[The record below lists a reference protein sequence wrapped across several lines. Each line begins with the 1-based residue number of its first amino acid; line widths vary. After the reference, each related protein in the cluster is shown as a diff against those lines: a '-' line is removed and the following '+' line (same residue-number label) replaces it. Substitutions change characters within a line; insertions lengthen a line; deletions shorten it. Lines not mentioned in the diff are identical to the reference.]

1 MICWKVSH
9 RYRLMG
15 HVERKEIGIYSSL
28 ENAGKAIA
36 SLKTKP
42 GFWDMVDGF
51 RITKVFVL
59 LKPRLLDNT
68 CWVDGF
74 DTYTY

>member
-1 MICWKVSH
+1 
-9 RYRLMG
+9 MG

-36 SLKTKP
+36 SLKIKP
-42 GFWDMVDGF
+42 GFLDMVDGF
-51 RITKVFVL
+51 RIAKVFVL
-59 LKPRLLDNT
+59 LSPRLLDNT